1 MAQILI
7 LSNSNNYNNNDVIIK
22 IIITIK
28 LESACTLIKNKSS
41 YDDDSNLTMGIALKV
56 IFE

>member
-28 LESACTLIKNKSS
+28 LESGCTLIKNKSS
-41 YDDDSNLTMGIALKV
+41 YDNDSNLTMGIALKV

>member
-41 YDDDSNLTMGIALKV
+41 HDDDSNLTMGITLKV